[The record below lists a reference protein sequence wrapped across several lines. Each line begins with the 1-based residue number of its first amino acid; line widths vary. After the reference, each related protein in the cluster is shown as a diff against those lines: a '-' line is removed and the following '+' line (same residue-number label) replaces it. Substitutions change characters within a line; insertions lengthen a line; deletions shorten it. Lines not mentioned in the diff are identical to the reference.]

1 MFEFINLISFDA
13 LGNFAWATNMLLGL
27 ALFIGAFL
35 VLVAGLAEVPDVE
48 VATSVEVEV
57 DLDAN
62 FWQQLDDAMEVVGED
77 VQEYILVLAAG
88 SLELVAV
95 GPTPATPAAPK
106 KALPAFSWKQPVM
119 A

>member
-13 LGNFAWATNMLLGL
+13 LGTFAWATNMLLGL

-35 VLVAGLAEVPDVE
+35 VLVADLTEVPDVE

-57 DLDAN
+57 DLDDE
-62 FWQQLDDAMEVVGED
+62 FWQQLDDAMEVASED

-95 GPTPATPAAPK
+95 GPTPAAPK